1 MKNSMVSM
9 IAAAVLAAFLVSCVS
24 LQDKEMTMQEKAQAN
39 IVGSVEVKFTSFQPF
54 NITGKKKLEKKAYIE
69 LMKAAQKQYQG
80 NIEVRNILITG
91 GWSGWEAVYL
101 GSSILI
107 GFFANTIIWGGVG
120 FHEEEAIGYGAS
132 LGGFALAGNFQKIT
146 ATGDVVLL
154 SSQGASQTNIQ
165 RMEGALTNAA
175 ETLIDS
181 MPRDA
186 TIAILSIHS
195 DDRLAV
201 EYVID
206 ELEYKLVGARK
217 FQIVDRRRLEQIRR
231 EQNFQMSGEVDDNSA
246 ISIGNMLGASIVIT
260 GDINANRLV
269 LRALDVKTAQ
279 IVTMARERF

>member
-1 MKNSMVSM
+1 MKKVVVSIM
-9 IAAAVLAAFLVSCVS
+9 AMAVLVVFLASCVS
-24 LQDKEMTMQEKAQAN
+24 LQDREMNAN
-39 IVGSVEVKFTSFQPF
+39 ERSSTQILGSVEVQFTSFQLFNFPNKNKIKSKAYSELKRVAQKEYEGHIDIK
-54 NITGKKKLEKKAYIE
+54 NITIS
-69 LMKAAQKQYQG
+69 
-80 NIEVRNILITG
+80 G
-91 GWSGWEAVYL
+91 GGSGWEAVYL

-107 GFFANTIIWGGVG
+107 GFLANTIIWGGVY
-120 FHEEEAIGYGAS
+120 FDTEEVIGYGAS
-132 LGGFALAGNFQKIT
+132 LGGFALVGNFQKIT

-154 SSQGASQTNIQ
+154 NSQGTSRTNMQ
-165 RMEGALTNAA
+165 RMEGALDNAA

-246 ISIGNMLGASIVIT
+246 ISIGNMLGAS
-260 GDINANRLV
+260 
-269 LRALDVKTAQ
+269 
-279 IVTMARERF
+279 